1 LLATSVAAVAAAGVS
16 AGCGGGERQDANE
29 PAGTFKVDVT
39 KATFPPRQR
48 LSDTAVMRIVV
59 RNADTR
65 AIPNVAVSVLSDDPK
80 GGGGFATRA
89 EESGLSDPARQLW
102 IVDRG
107 PRGGDTAYVST
118 WALGRL
124 AAGRSRTF
132 EWRVTPV
139 VAGSHA
145 LRWRVAAG
153 LNGKARAQTAG
164 GREASGTFRVNVS
177 SKPAAVTVDPKTG
190 DVVSASRGAQ

>member
-1 LLATSVAAVAAAGVS
+1 MLATSVAAVAAAGVL

-29 PAGTFKVDVT
+29 PSGMFKVDVT
-39 KATFPPRQR
+39 KASFPKRQR
-48 LSDTAVMRIVV
+48 LSDSAVMRIVV

-65 AIPNVAVSVLSDDPK
+65 EIPNVAVSILSDDPK
-80 GGGGFATRA
+80 GGGGFSTRSEA
-89 EESGLSDPARQLW
+89 PGLADPTRQLW

-132 EWRVTPV
+132 EWHVTPV
-139 VAGSHA
+139 VAGSHM

-153 LNGKARAQTAG
+153 LNGKARAQTKDG
-164 GREASGTFRVNVS
+164 QEAAGTFPVSVS
-177 SKPAAVTVDPKTG
+177 SEPAAVTVDPKTG
-190 DVVSASRGAQ
+190 DVVSATDAAN